1 MKSSACERV
10 VLAGGAAASVRWLGR
25 ALPWL
30 SDCRGHGLRFGQGFA
45 IPCGGRVVGE
55 GSAPRGSGSFLAG
68 PRWMKFS
75 FYTSSS

>member
-1 MKSSACERV
+1 MPLRDGEPCGDGSSDAQIDSAIVRDGTAV
-10 VLAGGAAASVRWLGR
+10 VQGGPATISEGPATAHAR
-25 ALPWL
+25 
-30 SDCRGHGLRFGQGFA
+30 
-45 IPCGGRVVGE
+45 GGRVVGE